1 MRLIKGILIQLGGI
15 LLLLLVWGMLIEPR
29 LLDIEQE
36 AAAIPHLPRNWE
48 GRQIALL
55 ADWQVGMWLA
65 NTGTMREA
73 TERVVRL
80 RPAAVLLAGDF
91 IYRAGP
97 NATGEIQRV
106 VEILRPLTAAGIPIY
121 AVLGN
126 HDYGLNQRSD
136 PLDRRMAAQVASA
149 LEGIGIRV
157 LTNRVATL
165 ADPAGGPPLYVAGIG
180 STWAGDADPVRAV
193 ASVPAGAPRIVFMH
207 NPHAFPRLP
216 AGAAPLAIAGHTHGG
231 QIRLP
236 GRPHWSWISM
246 VRDEHVVA
254 DGWISAAYGQPG
266 NRLYVNRGLG
276 FSTVPIRINCRPE
289 LTVFTLRR
297 RG

>member
-65 NTGTMREA
+65 NTGTMRAA

-97 NATGEIQRV
+97 NPTGEIQRV

-136 PLDRRMAAQVASA
+136 PLDRRMAAQVASG

-165 ADPAGGPPLYVAGIG
+165 ADPAGGPPLYLAGIG

>member
-1 MRLIKGILIQLGGI
+1 MRLLKGILIQLGGI

-29 LLDIEQE
+29 LLDVEQE
-36 AAAIPHLPRNWE
+36 AAAIPQLSRNWE

-55 ADWQVGMWLA
+55 ADWQVGMRLA

-73 TERVVRL
+73 TERVVQL

-91 IYRAGP
+91 VYKAGP
-97 NATGEIQRV
+97 DPTSEIRSV
-106 VEILRPLTAAGIPIY
+106 VDILSPLTAAGIPTY

-126 HDYGLNQRSD
+126 HDYGLNHRDD
-136 PLDRRMAAQVASA
+136 PVNRQMAARLASA

-157 LTNRVATL
+157 LQNRAAAL
-165 ADPAGGPPLYVAGIG
+165 ADPAGGPPLYIAGIG
-180 STWAGDADPVRAV
+180 SMWAGEADPKGTVQ
-193 ASVPAGAPRIVFMH
+193 SVPAGAPRIVFMH
-207 NPHAFPRLP
+207 NPHSFPQLP
-216 AGAAPLAIAGHTHGG
+216 AGTAPLSVAGHTHGG

-236 GRPHWSWISM
+236 GRPDWSWM
-246 VRDEHVVA
+246 GLVRDEQVVA

-276 FSTVPIRINCRPE
+276 FSTAPIRINCRPE
-289 LTVFTLRR
+289 LTVFTLRA